1 MFFMIYP
8 QMCLIILSTLYCKE
22 FHDGSKWLVVDM
34 NVRCDSPDIINSYI
48 FKEMTFAQVQYVA
61 AGCAVIY
68 PIGVPL
74 FFVGVLLWKRDTLF
88 MSAHTDDKAEFER
101 KILCSTR
108 SAGVGDTMEVLSE
121 RHNKD
126 ELNMAAQ
133 TIQKWAKR
141 EMFYSMMTEVL
152 RVVKTQSMCGT
163 LYLNYEPQFFWW
175 EALELIRKL
184 ILTGV
189 IIFIMPETPTQL
201 AVGCLITLAFMVL
214 YSYAQPYEDIVD
226 DVLQLLCQVA
236 IFTNYFSGLLLMVKS
251 EGATDAGFTQWL
263 VLMNLAPIVFGLG
276 FMGSFILLPLF
287 RGIYDQYQNV
297 RVFLTDT
304 WNSVWIGTHRRW
316 NTLTGRYFPS
326 TRKVKPRFDKNVIAE
341 IVLPTT
347 DEDSWRRLTAIR
359 IEDLDLTLAPIQ
371 AEIVAA
377 NSDPVA
383 FGGVRSDA
391 NENLSV
397 LVDISPIRIEDLDLT
412 LAPLYVAFGGVP
424 GGANENF
431 SVRVDNEAAEVAK
444 GEYPATNEAPH
455 NPTLGPV
462 PSSFIDAPIP
472 PSPINNDSQ
481 LSHLE
486 SKMANESPICMEDLD
501 STLSPMQAAEVA
513 KEEYP
518 AANEAPQ
525 YTTPGL
531 LSSSFIDAP
540 IPPSS
545 ISNNSQ
551 LSHLGLFPIRTED
564 FYSTLSPIQAAKVAK
579 GEYPATNGAPQH
591 PELGVVARSFVG
603 APALPSPINN
613 YRENVPTLEQGRDEV
628 KATQGAGPKFSNSLR
643 PRSRLSLRSVLP
655 RPSGPLGQRWR
666 TLVNVNGSSDE
677 RNKDTSGGTT
687 RGLFVVDI

>member
-61 AGCAVIY
+61 GGCAVIY

-88 MSAHTDDKAEFER
+88 MSAHTEDKAEFER
-101 KILCSTR
+101 KILFSTR
-108 SAGVGDTMEVLSE
+108 SAGVGETMDVLSE

-126 ELNMAAQ
+126 ELNMAARM
-133 TIQKWAKR
+133 IQRWAKR

-152 RVVKTQSMCGT
+152 RVVKTQNMCGT

-184 ILTGV
+184 ILTGA

-251 EGATDAGFTQWL
+251 EGATEAGFTQWL

-276 FMGSFILLPLF
+276 FMGSFILVPLF
-287 RGIYDQYQNV
+287 RGIYDQYQYARGV
-297 RVFLTDT
+297 LADT
-304 WNSVWIGTHRRW
+304 WNRVWIGTHRWW
-316 NTLTGRYFPS
+316 NTLIGRYFPS
-326 TRKVKPRFDKNVIAE
+326 TRKVNPRFDTNVITVEAAVSHE
-341 IVLPTT
+341 EHTREELFNHEGICGPP
-347 DEDSWRRLTAIR
+347 IR

-383 FGGVRSDA
+383 FGGVRRDA
-391 NENLSV
+391 NENLSE
-397 LVDISPIRIEDLDLT
+397 LVGISPIRIEDLDST
-412 LAPLYVAFGGVP
+412 LAP
-424 GGANENF
+424 
-431 SVRVDNEAAEVAK
+431 
-444 GEYPATNEAPH
+444 
-455 NPTLGPV
+455 
-462 PSSFIDAPIP
+462 
-472 PSPINNDSQ
+472 
-481 LSHLE
+481 
-486 SKMANESPICMEDLD
+486 
-501 STLSPMQAAEVA
+501 
-513 KEEYP
+513 
-518 AANEAPQ
+518 
-525 YTTPGL
+525 
-531 LSSSFIDAP
+531 
-540 IPPSS
+540 
-545 ISNNSQ
+545 
-551 LSHLGLFPIRTED
+551 
-564 FYSTLSPIQAAKVAK
+564 IQAGEVGKE
-579 GEYPATNGAPQH
+579 EYPATNGAPQH
-591 PELGVVARSFVG
+591 PNLGLVARSFVDT
-603 APALPSPINN
+603 PTLPSPIIN

-628 KATQGAGPKFSNSLR
+628 KATQGAGPKFSNSLQ

-655 RPSGPLGQRWR
+655 RPSGPLGQRWG
-666 TLVNVNGSSDE
+666 TLVNGSSNE
-677 RNKDTSGGTT
+677 RNKDVSGGTT